1 MRYELNRRLVNDK
14 QSLPISE
21 KEYKSILL
29 AKKQLHDC
37 YKLTEN
43 YGLVVES
50 YRAFELAKFEL
61 ELDHM
66 LFSKYAY
73 PDLANA
79 FIKMTTPVTS
89 LLSAFRYFID
99 TAPHVLG
106 SLGGK
111 ELALKFKLKT
121 HEIYDSCFEYRFI
134 CALRNHV
141 QHEALPLHNY
151 AIEGYWDTKDPETTD
166 HANSIS
172 LEVWKKRLGQ
182 SKKFKRSVLDEMPD
196 KVNLVFALRVYL
208 SKLSDLY
215 AFMLSSTTKYATK
228 ARMVIDKFK
237 SKYTEETG
245 LSDFGLC
252 VMASDGDQVI
262 AQESVFTDWDDA
274 RIKLMEKTKLLK
286 SVHRSY
292 ITGKIRK
299 RETD

>member
-1 MRYELNRRLVNDK
+1 MRYELNRHLVKDK
-14 QSLPISE
+14 QSIPISE

-29 AKKQLHDC
+29 AKSQLHDC

-73 PDLANA
+73 PDLADA
-79 FIKMTTPVTS
+79 FIKMNTPVTS

-99 TAPHVLG
+99 TAPHLLG
-106 SLGGK
+106 RLGGK
-111 ELALKFKLKT
+111 ELASKFKIKT
-121 HEIYDSCFEYRFI
+121 NEIYDSCFEYRFI

-151 AIEGYWDTKDPETTD
+151 AIEGYWDTKDPKTTD

-172 LEVWKKRLGQ
+172 LEVWKKRFDG
-182 SKKFKRSVLDEMPD
+182 SKNFKKSVLDEMPE
-196 KVNLVFALRVYL
+196 KVNLVYALRMYL
-208 SKLSDLY
+208 SKLSELY
-215 AFMLSSTTKYATK
+215 AFILSSTTKYAAQ
-228 ARMVIDKFK
+228 ARMIVDTFK
-237 SKYTEETG
+237 SKYTKETG
-245 LSDFGLC
+245 LSHSGL
-252 VMASDGDQVI
+252 VALENDQII
-262 AQESVFTDWDDA
+262 AQESIFTDWDDA

-286 SVHRSY
+286 SVHRWY

-299 RETD
+299 KNFD